1 MAQRV
6 VSMADRPSRVE
17 REAEELRGV
26 TVRGGQGRRRWDE
39 RTDGGCR
46 TASAESNRTG
56 EVQERP
62 RRDYRRRKAEL
73 ERKGRSSGDGSE
85 ELVAGGPMF
94 LRPRF

>member
-1 MAQRV
+1 MLRARSRRDERRHRQRL
-6 VSMADRPSRVE
+6 P
-17 REAEELRGV
+17 RE
-26 TVRGGQGRRRWDE
+26 RWDGSA
-39 RTDGGCR
+39 DGGCR
-46 TASAESNRTG
+46 TASGESNRTSK
-56 EVQERP
+56 VQERP